1 MAYCELSFS
10 RFSPENKKDHHP
22 MAFIPFGAG
31 PRNCIGEAN
40 IKNFCFAKCLFDNL
54 NFKNCLKQSNY
65 KR

>member
-40 IKNFCFAKCLFDNL
+40 IKNFCFTKCLFDNL